1 MVEVIVA
8 LGVLTVVMV
17 ALLPQLV
24 VGIRSTG
31 TARLLTQ
38 AKGVA
43 QGELERMLNLPYYIS
58 PAAGDYRDVLD
69 FYYRDLSAPGVAP
82 VCTTA
87 GGYAVP
93 KATWAGYVPATG
105 TRCAYEPVTG
115 AFYRTVSEVAATAGM
130 GSFTV
135 VVDTRFLSGATPPQ
149 PVTPPAGYN
158 TQTTG
163 KASPA
168 SSQIGVTVTVLY
180 GDRNTL
186 RPVSTY
192 TQIADQPTT
201 TTRVKGEV
209 GVTTLDVGSVTTGSG
224 PVSLSSGLLNL
235 AGSLTYA
242 STVSASLSGTSAGLA
257 TGEQASGAATIV
269 SAPPTTAATART
281 AGPGSLLTT
290 GCDLDLACWGSTW
303 LDVSALSAEN
313 GLPNAGGPAAPLQ
326 SLLTDATHGGI
337 SFGNSAA
344 AAYLT
349 DLGLIPPLLRLDP
362 AATATT
368 SGVSPLCVAGGAGAS
383 SYIAASGYLR
393 TTAVDDPTA
402 PGTVEACAVARTSSI
417 SMFPTTFAP
426 RGVVLIELR
435 RASSRCLVQRAAPTS
450 SATYDYEAVVQYWD
464 GSGYSAAFTVTPA
477 TTTDPLDAVNL
488 ATTSVGGS
496 RMLGDYISSWS
507 MLTHSEVNTTQAA
520 GMAMV
525 QLPGVVTIVS
535 QPVRQDAT
543 SPGGDPT
550 SVVSVAVGALSCTAE
565 DMR

>member
-43 QGELERMLNLPYYIS
+43 QGELERMLNLPYHIS

-69 FYYRDLSAPGVAP
+69 YYYRDLSTPGVTAS
-82 VCTTA
+82 CMSA

-93 KATWAGYVPATG
+93 QTGWAGYVSETAA
-105 TRCAYEPVTG
+105 RCAYEPATG
-115 AFYRTVSEVAATAGM
+115 AFYRTVSHVAATPGM

-135 VVDTRFLSGATPPQ
+135 VVDTRFLSGGTPPQ
-149 PVTPPAGYN
+149 PVSPPAGYN

-163 KASPA
+163 RASPA

-209 GVTTLDVGSVTTGSG
+209 GVTTLDVGSVTTGNG

-242 STVSASLSGTSAGLA
+242 STVSASLNGTSAGLA
-257 TGEQASGAATIV
+257 TGEQASGATTIV
-269 SAPPTTAATART
+269 AAPPTTAATVKT

-290 GCDLDLACWGSTW
+290 GCDLDLGCWGSTR
-303 LDVSALSAEN
+303 LEVSALSAED
-313 GLPNAGGPAAPLQ
+313 GLPSAGSPSAPMQ
-326 SLLTDATHGGI
+326 ALLTDATNSGI
-337 SFGNSAA
+337 YFGNSTA
-344 AAYLT
+344 AAYRT
-349 DLGLIPPLLRLDP
+349 DLGLTPPLLRLDP
-362 AATATT
+362 SATATA
-368 SGVSPLCVAGGAGAS
+368 SGVAPGCVAGSTGTL

-393 TTAVDDPTA
+393 TTAAADPVS
-402 PGTVEACAVARTSSI
+402 PSTVEACAVARTSSI
-417 SMFPTTFAP
+417 SMFPTSFAP
-426 RGVVLIELR
+426 RGVVLIELK
-435 RASSRCLVQRAAPTS
+435 RASARCLVQQAAQTF
-450 SATYDYEAVVQYWD
+450 SATYDYEAVVKYWD
-464 GSGYSAAFTVTPA
+464 GSVYVTAGTVTSA
-477 TTTDPLDAVNL
+477 STTDPLDAVDL
-488 ATTSVGGS
+488 TASVGGDKK
-496 RMLGDYISSWS
+496 LGDYISSWS
-507 MLTHSEVNTTQAA
+507 MLTASEVNTTAAA
-520 GMAMV
+520 GIAKV

-543 SPGGDPT
+543 LPGGDPT
-550 SVVSVAVGALSCTAE
+550 SVMSVTVGALSCTTE
-565 DMR
+565 DRR